1 MGQHPVSGSGE
12 PFAVDCPS
20 CRARLEVDPAARR
33 VLRHEAPRPES
44 ARPDP
49 LQRWD
54 ELSERVRARTAESDD
69 RLREAFERERARE
82 GALDELYRRQQEK
95 LGGGPS

>member
-1 MGQHPVSGSGE
+1 MGEHPVSGSGE
-12 PFAVDCPS
+12 PFAVDCPN
-20 CRARLEVDPAARR
+20 CRARLEVDPSARR
-33 VLRHEAPRPES
+33 VLRHEPPRSES
-44 ARPDP
+44 ARTDP

-69 RLREAFERERARE
+69 RLRAAFERERARE

-95 LGGGPS
+95 LGGEPS